1 MWCSLITA
9 ARMHEKNRQEEA
21 KTSEPHKDERNDSK
35 EGDNEGKT
43 YKLFSIWYFTKVKSE
58 SE

>member
-1 MWCSLITA
+1 MITS

-43 YKLFSIWYFTKVKSE
+43 YHLFSI
-58 SE
+58 